1 MCAPKNIGRVTMNFG
16 FLVLWRI
23 VFIAASIAPAP
34 PIPAKSKRHLSLIR
48 RLPFFAAD
56 LSYTV
61 KTVDII
67 EIMRI

>member
-34 PIPAKSKRHLSLIR
+34 PIPAKSKKT
-48 RLPFFAAD
+48 PFAYTPPAVFAAD